1 MVDLSEGKYTLQDCY
16 KRIGRV
22 GISIQ
27 TAAARCT
34 SSNQRNINGITTNEL
49 PSTYRGKP
57 IDRKGF
63 FKNKDD
69 YNNMNTDE
77 RKSYF
82 NTKKEMEETGFIVQ

>member
-1 MVDLSEGKYTLQDCY
+1 MGEW
-16 KRIGRV
+16 IGRV
-22 GISIQ
+22 RELHASSSGPLCVAILVW
-27 TAAARCT
+27 TAAAARRA

-82 NTKKEMEETGFIVQ
+82 NTKKWRR